1 MAGARAPDA
10 RDPFA
15 TAVTVSAVRI
25 ALVSPYSWTYP
36 GGVTR
41 HIEAL
46 AAELRRKGHEP
57 DILAPY
63 DPDDALS
70 ARLHRGA
77 RPQRVDPPP
86 GFVALGRTI
95 GIPANGAVSNL
106 TGTPHSVFAIRRALR
121 EGAYD
126 VAHIH
131 EPIVPLVGFDALM
144 SAGELPLVGTFHT
157 YSENR
162 LSNGIGAIAMGG
174 RRRMNRLHARIAV
187 SEAAAWT
194 ARRFFGGR
202 YRIVP
207 NGVLLP
213 AGEPFGVAEG
223 DVLSTR
229 KEVFGSKGGVSD
241 AQSEA
246 PWVDDRVSRPLRI
259 LFIGQAVER
268 KGLPVLLSAFEALRD
283 QVDATLT
290 LVGASSAEI
299 APMLLDDRGV
309 RALGKLS
316 EQDKQAELR
325 RAEVLCAPSL
335 CGESFGMVLT
345 EAFAASTPVIASDI
359 PGYRDVARDGIDGV
373 LVPAGDALAL
383 AEALRALALD
393 PARRERMASAA
404 RERAERFSWTH
415 VAEEVVETYG
425 DAIAAARASERRCAA
440 IVRGAQHRPVDAV
453 AGAGIGA
460 ASGMLA
466 RRAQRM
472 ALRHGLIPRDGLPRV
487 PARRLPS
494 LEPPRPVRHR
504 ALRVLSRAGLA
515 LTSLAGI
522 ALALLALRKIGVERV
537 LESLVASSPGLVAAG
552 VGVMCASMFVRG
564 IAWHAILRAAPT
576 WRPARRRDALQG
588 TFIGVLMSATLPA
601 RLGEPSRAL
610 IVARRIGRARETL
623 PVVLGTMVSQTL
635 LNLLALAILG
645 GVMFSSVDFAGR
657 HTGAL
662 LAVALTPLALLL
674 ALVLA
679 PVLVSPAAV
688 SRSRRLGR
696 ALASVRAALV
706 RVRAGLSVFRHPRQA
721 AVATAV
727 QLIAWAL
734 QCASCYLLLMALG
747 LSAGPT
753 GRVGF
758 GAAAAVLFAVNV
770 TAVIPATPANV
781 GVFQAACVAVLAGAY
796 HVHTADALA
805 YGIVLQAVEVAT
817 AVIMGMPAL
826 VGEGLS
832 WRDVRLRTIHATPV
846 KLGPPAPRGGGL
858 PGVGQLS
865 GGSRAAPSQAQP

>member
-1 MAGARAPDA
+1 M
-10 RDPFA
+10 
-15 TAVTVSAVRI
+15 RI

-46 AAELRRKGHEP
+46 SAELVAQGHETR
-57 DILAPY
+57 ILAPF

-70 ARLHRGA
+70 RRAHRGA
-77 RPQRVDPPP
+77 RPQRLDPPEN
-86 GFVALGRTI
+86 FVSLGRTF
-95 GIPANGAVSNL
+95 GVPANGAVSNL
-106 TGTPHSVFAIRRALR
+106 TGLPQAILALR
-121 EGAYD
+121 RELRDGGYD

-131 EPIVPLVGFDALM
+131 EPIVPMIGWDALM
-144 SAGELPLVGTFHT
+144 SSGELPLVGTFHT
-157 YSENR
+157 YSTNR
-162 LSNGIGAIAMGG
+162 LTNNLGALVFDG

-194 ARRFFGGR
+194 ARRFYGGH

-207 NGVLLP
+207 NGVLLGGGS
-213 AGEPFGVAEG
+213 ATGEA
-223 DVLSTR
+223 R
-229 KEVFGSKGGVSD
+229 GGVR
-241 AQSEA
+241 AQGGVFDSQGGVFDSQASLFSADE
-246 PWVDDRVSRPLRI
+246 DTSRPLRI
-259 LFIGQAVER
+259 LFVGQAVER
-268 KGLPVLLSAFEALRD
+268 KGLPVLLSAFEALREH
-283 QVDATLT
+283 VPATLT
-290 LVGASSAEI
+290 LVGASTAEV

-309 RALGKLS
+309 RALGKVS
-316 EQDKQAELR
+316 EQEKERELE
-325 RAEVLCAPSL
+325 RADVLCAPSL
-335 CGESFGMVLT
+335 RGESFGMVLT
-345 EAFAASTPVIASDI
+345 EAFAASTPVVASDI
-359 PGYRDVARDGIDGV
+359 PGYRDVLRDGRDGV
-373 LVPAGDALAL
+373 LVAAGDALAL

-393 PARRERMASAA
+393 PQRRAAMASSA
-404 RERAERFSWTH
+404 RERAERFSWSH
-415 VAEEVVETYG
+415 VAEEVLDVYG
-425 DAIAAARASERRCAA
+425 EAIAVGAPATRLARA
-440 IVRGAQHRPVDAV
+440 AV
-453 AGAGIGA
+453 
-460 ASGMLA
+460 
-466 RRAQRM
+466 
-472 ALRHGLIPRDGLPRV
+472 RHGLAPADLRPRE
-487 PARRLPS
+487 PAHRLPS
-494 LEPPRPVRHR
+494 LEPPAPVRHR
-504 ALRVLSRAGLA
+504 AVRVLSRAA
-515 LTSLAGI
+515 LVLSSLAGI
-522 ALALLALRKIGVERV
+522 ALAFLALQKIGVARV

-552 VGVMCASMFVRG
+552 LGVMCASMFVRG
-564 IAWHAILRAAPT
+564 LAWHAILKAAPT

-662 LAVALTPLALLL
+662 LAVALSPLALLV

-679 PVLVSPAAV
+679 PVMVPPAAV

-706 RVRAGLSVFRHPRQA
+706 RVRAGLNVFRQPRQA
-721 AVATAV
+721 AIATAI
-727 QLIAWAL
+727 QLAAWGL
-734 QCASCYLLLMALG
+734 QCTSCYLLLMALG
-747 LSAGPT
+747 LSGQ
-753 GRVGF
+753 VGF

-817 AVIMGMPAL
+817 AVIMGAPAL

-832 WRDVRLRTIHATPV
+832 WRDVRLRTMHATPV
-846 KLGPPAPRGGGL
+846 KLGPL
-858 PGVGQLS
+858 PG
-865 GGSRAAPSQAQP
+865 AARTLPSEVQP